1 MVIPLYDND
10 PLEKSRRA
18 YVNWALIAA
27 CTAIYLAQEGGS
39 DNTQTIIIRDFA
51 LYPVALTGEAVTG
64 GPLPPALSVLTYMFL
79 HGGWLHLVFNM
90 LFLFTFG
97 DNIEDALGHGR
108 YLVFYLVCGMGAG
121 LVHAFASPESN
132 VPLVGA
138 SGAIAGVVAAYL
150 MLRPCARI
158 TFLVF
163 GVIPLRLGSAW
174 VLGFW
179 ILVQVWH
186 IISDDKGDTAWWA
199 HIGGLGV
206 GALLVTVMRPPGVPL
221 FDCMRPGDA
230 VVASVPAP
238 VPAPTSGSSGGPWS
252 PR

>member
-1 MVIPLYDND
+1 MVIPLFDND

-27 CTAIYLAQEGGS
+27 NVVVFLIQQGGS
-39 DNTQTIIIRDFA
+39 DMSDALMIRNFA
-51 LYPVALTGEAVTG
+51 LFPVALTGGGDTG
-64 GPLPPALSVLTYMFL
+64 GALPPLTTVLTYMFL
-79 HGGWLHLVFNM
+79 HGGWLHLFFNM

-108 YLVFYLVCGMGAG
+108 YLIFYLLCGIAG
-121 LVHAFASPESN
+121 GFVHVIASPSSN

-150 MLRPCARI
+150 MLRPCAKVMV
-158 TFLVF
+158 LAF
-163 GVIPLRLGSAW
+163 GAIPLRLGSAW

-186 IISDDKGDTAWWA
+186 IMSDDKGDTAWWA
-199 HIGGLGV
+199 HIGGLTA
-206 GALLVTVMRPPGVPL
+206 GALLITVMRPPGVIL
-221 FDCMRPGDA
+221 FECMRPGDA
-230 VVASVPAP
+230 VVAAAAPPTDPA
-238 VPAPTSGSSGGPWS
+238 SGGPWGS
-252 PR
+252 R

>member
-1 MVIPLYDND
+1 MVIPLFDND

-27 CTAIYLAQEGGS
+27 CTVVFLLQQGGS
-39 DNTQTIIIRDFA
+39 DNADTIIIRNFA
-51 LYPVALTGEAVTG
+51 LFPVALTGESDTG
-64 GPLPPALSVLTYMFL
+64 AIFPPALGLLTYMFL
-79 HGGWLHLVFNM
+79 HGGWLHLFFNM

-108 YLVFYLVCGMGAG
+108 YLVFYLLCGIGGGA
-121 LVHAFASPESN
+121 VHALASPSSN

-150 MLRPCARI
+150 MLRPCAKI
-158 TFLVF
+158 MVLAFGLV
-163 GVIPLRLGSAW
+163 PLRLGSAW

-186 IISDDKGDTAWWA
+186 ILSDEKGDTAWWA
-199 HIGGLGV
+199 HIGGLAV
-206 GALLVTVMRPPGVPL
+206 GGLLILVMRPPGVEL
-221 FDCMRPGDA
+221 FECMRPEDA
-230 VVASVPAP
+230 IVASASPPAP
-238 VPAPTSGSSGGPWS
+238 NPSGGPWS